1 MVCQSQEVSI
11 LKHDPYVSFEGA
23 MEFRLLYDG
32 TLLGSS
38 RNDTRA
44 THKHD
49 IRRVFHKQLK
59 RLWNTNP
66 HLKQR
71 AHRSETVKVGDGPP
85 VTTVGIDKMA
95 DNYRVGSYRCVPL
108 VTSQLE
114 LACGLDVLFL
124 RYDQPGKTLIQ
135 SGDIDNRIKT
145 LLDALRRPQTLEEA
159 CGAPTAEEDPLF
171 CLLEDDKL
179 ITNLAIS
186 TDLLLEP
193 GRDVN
198 DVRLVITVKIKP
210 ISVTFANIDFGF

>member
-1 MVCQSQEVSI
+1 MVCQSQDVTI

-32 TLLGSS
+32 MLLASGQ
-38 RNDTRA
+38 A
-44 THKHD
+44 KHKHD

-66 HLKQR
+66 HLKER
-71 AHRSETVKVGDGPP
+71 AHRTETVKVGDGPQ
-85 VTTVGIDKMA
+85 VTTLDIDKMA
-95 DNYRVGSYRCVPL
+95 DNYRIGSYRCVPL
-108 VTSQLE
+108 VTTYLE
-114 LACGLDVLFL
+114 LACGLDLLFL
-124 RYDQPGKTLIQ
+124 RYDQPGRTLIQ
-135 SGDIDNRIKT
+135 SGHIDNRIKT
-145 LLDALRRPQTLEEA
+145 LLDALRRPQTVEEA

-198 DVRLVITVKIKP
+198 DVRLIITIKP
-210 ISVTFANIDFGF
+210 IPVTFANIAFGF

>member
-1 MVCQSQEVSI
+1 MVCQSQNVAI

-32 TLLGSS
+32 KLLGSS

-49 IRRVFHKQLK
+49 VRRAFHKQLK
-59 RLWNTNP
+59 RLWQTNP
-66 HLKQR
+66 HLKAR
-71 AHRSETVKVGDGPP
+71 ASRRETVKIGEGPEI
-85 VTTVGIDKMA
+85 TTLDIEKMA
-95 DNYRVGSYRCVPL
+95 DNYRIGNYRCVPL
-108 VTSQLE
+108 VTSQEE

-145 LLDALRRPQTLEEA
+145 LLDALRRPQTVEEA
-159 CGAPTAEEDPLF
+159 CDSPTAEEDPLF

-179 ITNLAIS
+179 ITDLAIS

-198 DVRLVITVKIKP
+198 DVRLIITVKIKP
-210 ISVTFANIDFGF
+210 ISVTLSNIDFGF